1 MKRLALTMVAAMITS
16 LTFAQKLQ
24 EKDVPTLLKTTFK
37 KQYPN
42 TKEIKWEKEGENFE
56 AEFELNK
63 TEQSVL
69 FDAQGSIL
77 ETELEIELNQLPSAV
92 LEYIKANYK
101 GQSVKEA
108 AKITDA
114 NGKITFEAEV
124 GKMDV
129 LFDESGKFLKEKK
142 DEINEINEKDED

>member
-63 TEQSVL
+63 TEQSGL